1 MTLKAS
7 IKMPYTVIINISC
20 CSVSVSA
27 IRHRLTWVPVVLG
40 SVMAADNW
48 SVSHSLQ
55 ASDGASCPLSMIY
68 SSVPV
73 PEASLREALLVIGG
87 AMVELAELVELGAVE
102 VVQLVAEVL
111 KLLVDGRDNER
122 RVKISGGA
130 LEKNLQE
137 LITDLTRFEQL

>member
-1 MTLKAS
+1 
-7 IKMPYTVIINISC
+7 
-20 CSVSVSA
+20 
-27 IRHRLTWVPVVLG
+27 
-40 SVMAADNW
+40 
-48 SVSHSLQ
+48 
-55 ASDGASCPLSMIY
+55 MIY

-122 RVKISGGA
+122 RVKIRGGA
-130 LEKNLQE
+130 LERNYKN
-137 LITDLTRFEQL
+137 QLLS

>member
-1 MTLKAS
+1 
-7 IKMPYTVIINISC
+7 
-20 CSVSVSA
+20 
-27 IRHRLTWVPVVLG
+27 
-40 SVMAADNW
+40 
-48 SVSHSLQ
+48 
-55 ASDGASCPLSMIY
+55 MID

-122 RVKISGGA
+122 RVKIKWGA
-130 LEKNLQE
+130 LEKNYKNE
-137 LITDLTRFEQL
+137 LLS

>member
-1 MTLKAS
+1 MQWFHS
-7 IKMPYTVIINISC
+7 VGCINEGRRFC
-20 CSVSVSA
+20 C
-27 IRHRLTWVPVVLG
+27 VLG
-40 SVMAADNW
+40 AHRAARN
-48 SVSHSLQ
+48 
-55 ASDGASCPLSMIY
+55 GAGCPWSMIY

-122 RVKISGGA
+122 RVKIKWGA
-130 LEKNLQE
+130 LEKNYKNE
-137 LITDLTRFEQL
+137 LLS